1 MSVEQ
6 LSRNANRNLRP
17 DLGGSPTT
25 IHVSP
30 PGTPEFPTAPYLVLM
45 HRRGIS
51 CEKSGKAAVN
61 FRIQRGEPGRRWGE
75 TIKVRHR
82 ALTAHARARYR
93 CFLPDLAGLAGVR
106 RVRPMPDLNHSS
118 IRKLLPLSGSVL

>member
-30 PGTPEFPTAPYLVLM
+30 PGTPELPTAPYLVLM
-45 HRRGIS
+45 HRGGIS

-61 FRIQRGEPGRRWGE
+61 FRIQRGGNRGRRWGKQLKSDTGNSLHTQE
-75 TIKVRHR
+75 PVTVASFRTWR
-82 ALTAHARARYR
+82 GWREYVA
-93 CFLPDLAGLAGVR
+93 
-106 RVRPMPDLNHSS
+106 
-118 IRKLLPLSGSVL
+118 